1 MADLIRIGTRGSLL
15 AKTQAGAIKDALVA
29 KGHNAELVIIVTDG
43 DDRADDPIAA
53 IGIGV
58 FTAALREA
66 VHDGRVDVAVH
77 SYKDLPTAADPRFTI
92 AAIPRR
98 EDARDALVA
107 RDGLVLGE
115 LPVGSVIGT
124 SSPRRTAQLRA
135 LGLGL
140 EIRPLRGNLDT
151 RLNRV
156 SNGDLDGV
164 VVARAGLA
172 RIGRL
177 GDVTETLEPVQ
188 MLPAPAQ
195 GALAVECRAGDTGL
209 VALLA
214 EMDDADTRVAVT
226 AERVLLAE
234 LEAGCSAPVG
244 AIAEVV
250 ESIDEDGR
258 VFEEVSLRGCVAAL
272 DGSDVIRASGVGTPE
287 RARELGLSVAA
298 ELFELGARDLLAD
311 AGRDR

>member
-1 MADLIRIGTRGSLL
+1 MIRIGTRGSLL
-15 AKTQAGAIKDALVA
+15 ATTQAGGIRDALRA
-29 KGHNAELVIIVTDG
+29 NGHEAELVIISTEG
-43 DDRADDPIAA
+43 DRSSEPIAD
-53 IGIGV
+53 IGVGV

-66 VHDGRVDVAVH
+66 IHDGQVDMAVH
-77 SYKDLPTAADPRFTI
+77 SYKDLPTAEDPRFVI
-92 AAIPRR
+92 AAIPPR

-115 LPVGSVIGT
+115 LPAGAIVGT
-124 SSPRRTAQLRA
+124 SSPRRAAQLRA

-156 SNGDLDGV
+156 SRGDLDAI
-164 VVARAGLA
+164 VVARAGLT
-172 RIGRL
+172 RLGRL
-177 GDVTETLEPVQ
+177 DDVTETLEPVQ
-188 MLPAPAQ
+188 MLPAPGQ
-195 GALAVECRAGDTGL
+195 GALALECRAGDSRL
-209 VALLA
+209 AALLA
-214 EMDDADTRVAVT
+214 ELDDADTRAAVT
-226 AERVLLAE
+226 AERALLAE

-258 VFEEVSLRGCVAAL
+258 IFEELSLRSCVAAL
-272 DGSDVIRASGVGTPE
+272 DGSDVIRASGIGSPD

-298 ELFELGARDLLAD
+298 ELFDLGAREVMSSA
-311 AGRDR
+311 R

>member
-1 MADLIRIGTRGSLL
+1 PDVIRIGTRGSLL
-15 AKTQAGAIKDALVA
+15 ATTQAGTIRDALVA
-29 KGHNAELVIIVTDG
+29 LGQPAELVIISTDG
-43 DDRADDPIAA
+43 DRSQAPVAE

-58 FTAALREA
+58 FTAELRHA
-66 VHDGRVDVAVH
+66 MADGRIDVAVH
-77 SYKDLPTAADPRFTI
+77 SYKDLPTAPDERFVI
-92 AAIPRR
+92 AAVPPR
-98 EDARDALVA
+98 EDPRDALVA

-115 LPVGSVIGT
+115 LPNGAIVGT
-124 SSPRRTAQLRA
+124 SSPRRAAQLRA

-156 SNGDLDGV
+156 SSGDLDAIV
-164 VVARAGLA
+164 VTRAGLT
-172 RIGRL
+172 RLGRL
-177 GDVTETLEPVQ
+177 KAVTETLEPVQ

-195 GALAVECRAGDTGL
+195 GALAVECRAGDSRLAT
-209 VALLA
+209 LLA
-214 EMDDADTRVAVT
+214 ELDDADTRAAVT
-226 AERVLLAE
+226 AERALLAE

-258 VFEEVSLRGCVAAL
+258 IFEELSLRGCVAAL
-272 DGSDVIRASGVGTPE
+272 DGADVIRASGVGTPE

>member
-1 MADLIRIGTRGSLL
+1 MSDVIRIGTRGSLL
-15 AKTQAGAIKDALVA
+15 ATTQAGGIRDALHA
-29 KGHNAELVIIVTDG
+29 NGHRAELVIISTDG
-43 DDRADDPIAA
+43 DRSSDPIAD
-53 IGIGV
+53 IGVGV

-66 VHDGRVDVAVH
+66 IDDGRVDVAVH
-77 SYKDLPTAADPRFTI
+77 SHKDLPTADAPRFVI

-115 LPVGSVIGT
+115 LPTGAVVGT
-124 SSPRRTAQLRA
+124 SSPRRAAQLRA

-156 SNGDLDGV
+156 SSGDLDAI
-164 VVARAGLA
+164 VVARAGLT
-172 RIGRL
+172 RLGRL
-177 GDVTETLEPVQ
+177 DDVTETLEPVQ

-195 GALAVECRAGDTGL
+195 GALAVECRAGDTRL
-209 VALLA
+209 AALLA
-214 EMDDADTRVAVT
+214 ELDDADTRAAVT
-226 AERVLLAE
+226 AERALLAE

-250 ESIDEDGR
+250 ESIDEDGH
-258 VFEEVSLRGCVAAL
+258 VFEELSLRSCVAAL
-272 DGSDVIRASGVGTPE
+272 DGSDVIRASGVGSPD

-298 ELFELGARDLLAD
+298 ELFDLGARELMSSA
-311 AGRDR
+311 RQ

>member
-1 MADLIRIGTRGSLL
+1 LADLIRIGTRGSLL
-15 AKTQAGAIKDALVA
+15 AKTQASGIKDALVA
-29 KGHNAELVIIVTDG
+29 KGHNVELVIIATEG
-43 DDRADDPIAA
+43 DDRADEPIAS
-53 IGIGV
+53 IGV
-58 FTAALREA
+58 GIFTAALREA
-66 VHDGRVDVAVH
+66 IHDGRVDVAVH
-77 SYKDLPTAADPRFTI
+77 SYKDLPTADDPRFTI
-92 AAIPRR
+92 AAIPPR

-124 SSPRRTAQLRA
+124 SSPRRAAQLRA

-214 EMDDADTRVAVT
+214 ELDDADTRVAVT

-272 DGSDVIRASGVGTPE
+272 DGSDVIRASGVGAPE